1 MRMSRAWH
9 FWPTCEAAGHNGE
22 HGREQSGGGKG
33 IRGEVHACVR
43 ARARTAQHDEA
54 SRREGKEPEEQAQ
67 SVTGER
73 GLHLQRWALV
83 AE

>member
-1 MRMSRAWH
+1 M
-9 FWPTCEAAGHNGE
+9 
-22 HGREQSGGGKG
+22 
-33 IRGEVHACVR
+33 HACV
-43 ARARTAQHDEA
+43 RARTAQHDEA